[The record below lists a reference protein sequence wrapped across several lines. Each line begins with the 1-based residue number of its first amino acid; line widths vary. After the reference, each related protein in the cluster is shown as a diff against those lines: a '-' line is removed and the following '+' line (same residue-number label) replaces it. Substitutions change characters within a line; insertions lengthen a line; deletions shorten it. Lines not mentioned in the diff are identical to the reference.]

1 MEMKQWVQRLIDNN
15 FSDLKGLSIAA
26 QIPLRDA
33 LVNELLTETL
43 RDLAGAPQPAEP
55 VPASGVNVRSFVK
68 FIEKAEVHASEGVI
82 TVDVL
87 IKV

>member
-1 MEMKQWVQRLIDNN
+1 MKQWVQRLIDNN

-43 RDLAGAPQPAEP
+43 RDLAGAPQRAAPA
-55 VPASGVNVRSFVK
+55 PASSIDVRTFVK
-68 FIEKAEVHASEGVI
+68 FVEKAEVHASDGVI
-82 TVDVL
+82 HLDVV